1 MGSIQN
7 PVKITVGD
15 GKVPD
20 NQLPLYA
27 TLVNA
32 DGTPFTGGSSGPSTV
47 TSADISDASPIGREV
62 LKAVSAEAVR
72 SKIGAGTSSV
82 TIGTTSTQAKPG
94 DYSPSSAE
102 VSNGLKAKAQ
112 IAALANAANAAGET
126 VTPAEFNALV
136 AKVNAVIAA
145 LKA

>member
-32 DGTPFTGGSSGPSTV
+32 DGTPFT
-47 TSADISDASPIGREV
+47 D
-62 LKAVSAEAVR
+62 
-72 SKIGAGTSSV
+72 
-82 TIGTTSTQAKPG
+82 
-94 DYSPSSAE
+94 
-102 VSNGLKAKAQ
+102 GLKAKAQ
-112 IAALANAANAAGET
+112 IASLDYALSAAGET
-126 VTPAEFNALV
+126 VTREEFNALV
-136 AKVNAVIAA
+136 STVNEVIAA
-145 LKA
+145 FRAY

>member
-32 DGTPFTGGSSGPSTV
+32 DGTPFT
-47 TSADISDASPIGREV
+47 D
-62 LKAVSAEAVR
+62 
-72 SKIGAGTSSV
+72 
-82 TIGTTSTQAKPG
+82 
-94 DYSPSSAE
+94 
-102 VSNGLKAKAQ
+102 GLKAKAQ

-126 VTPAEFNALV
+126 VTPEEFNELV